1 MICKFKS
8 IWQEILITCTCKSSI
23 TKCLEENIPCYGSL
37 IFCRFIYTIYN
48 TGKVKQTHIQ
58 CQGKVNKKSL

>member
-8 IWQEILITCTCKSSI
+8 ISQEISI
-23 TKCLEENIPCYGSL
+23 AKCLEENIPCYGSL